1 MAKEL
6 LQFETKT
13 TKTKSDYFSFIFRQ
27 IEKVNTNAKNE
38 QFKLSFLNTKSQLM
52 LF

>member
-6 LQFETKT
+6 SQFETKT
-13 TKTKSDYFSFIFRQ
+13 TKTKSDYLNFIFRQ

-38 QFKLSFLNTKSQLM
+38 QFKLSFMSTKSQMM